1 MEASAI
7 ASARV
12 VRLSFTVLAAVAA
25 ACSNPSTPAQPSAP
39 TATTASDAATSS
51 ATSLTGSV
59 TTPRLLQ
66 PANGAQI
73 RNLDQPVTLLV
84 ENAVVTK
91 PGDTT
96 YTFEVATDAGF
107 TAKVQ
112 TKDGVAEGSG
122 GQTSVKLDALA
133 AARDYYWH
141 ARAQSAGTT
150 GVFNAAYR
158 FTIGPAISI
167 NAPAAI
173 RPLNGAQTVAL
184 VTFTVTN
191 AVRQG
196 PAGPLVYRFE
206 IATNSAF
213 SPVAI
218 TAAIPEGQGQ
228 TSFAPAVELT
238 GATTYFWRAT
248 ALDQT
253 NGITSTPSTTQ
264 SFVTSLAIDLS
275 RVVYVRG
282 PNVANWPR
290 TALVTAVEQDGAD
303 PGPMCIRWE
312 NSTFWPDVPFFG
324 DPNFGVYANQWYFA
338 NIGGTWYGGAGEWLY
353 RGGSICKN
361 GQGTFTI
368 GPDSGFAPPFNT
380 WAPKVGELVG
390 LMITSPA
397 RQYPSMR
404 SVDERSQVVLV
415 PWRDTSRGPNTGGVY
430 PTTGAAASRR

>member
-1 MEASAI
+1 MRTCFV
-7 ASARV
+7 RV
-12 VRLSFTVLAAVAA
+12 SFTVLAAGAA
-25 ACSNPSTPAQPSAP
+25 ACTNPSTPAQPSVS
-39 TATTASDAATSS
+39 TATTASGAPSS

-91 PGDTT
+91 PGGTT
-96 YTFEVATDAGF
+96 YAFEVATDAAF

-122 GQTSVKLDALA
+122 GQTSVKLDTLA
-133 AARDYYWH
+133 AAKDYYWH
-141 ARAQSAGTT
+141 VRAQSAGTT
-150 GVFNAAYR
+150 GVFNAAYK
-158 FTIGPAISI
+158 FTVGPAISI

-173 RPLNGAQTVAL
+173 GPLNGAQTVAL

-191 AVRQG
+191 ATRQG
-196 PAGPLVYRFE
+196 PAGPIVYRFE

-218 TAAIPEGQGQ
+218 AATVPEGQGQ
-228 TSFAPAVELT
+228 TSFTPAVELAGST
-238 GATTYFWRAT
+238 AYFWRAT
-248 ALDQT
+248 ALDQA
-253 NGITSTPSTTQ
+253 NAISSTPSATQ
-264 SFVTSLAIDLS
+264 SFATSLAIDLS
-275 RVVYVRG
+275 KVVYLRG
-282 PNVANWPR
+282 PNVANWAR
-290 TALVTAVEQDGAD
+290 TATVTAVEQDGAD
-303 PGPMCIRWE
+303 PGPMCIQWT

-324 DPNFGVYANQWYFA
+324 DPNFGIYANQWYFA

-368 GPDSGFAPPFNT
+368 GPDSGFGPPFT
-380 WAPKVGELVG
+380 SWVPKVGELVG
-390 LMITSPA
+390 LMITAPA

-404 SVDERSQVVLV
+404 SVDERSQIVMV
-415 PWRDTSRGPNTGGVY
+415 PWRDTSRGPNSGGVY
-430 PTTGAAASRR
+430 PSTSAAAARR